1 MADEYDRYDDD
12 DEVGQ
17 GDDDPEITRIYASI
31 IEAGERVNF
40 ANHEEVANFQNKFKD
55 GFELKHDNH
64 GTLLHRIVERKPP
77 REPFLRW
84 LLANYP
90 QLLVAKQDDELL
102 WPLHKALQKQTWNP
116 LFVEA
121 VLECPNE
128 DIVKEALELTGDKD
142 QNFLHLAIQKEL
154 RSTRQFIS
162 KCSEKTFTQ
171 PAQDGNTPLHMSMG
185 LYVIP
190 GNKPRELRDSNLLKD
205 NIPGT
210 PVRLRQAVRE
220 LRTDRRPTT
229 SEPDVTVAKNEGR
242 PTKNE
247 SDSMEKTNPAFKD
260 EYYQT
265 KNKDFPSKNKEFQTK
280 TEESQTKSNSK
291 VMRNTVTQNLL
302 KINTIPVSEAS
313 IGTDQ
318 VIKRRRELFYLP
330 DVVVSL
336 IEAKPDSMTMR
347 NNAGY
352 TPYQCRLRFLA
363 KEASGLPMDLK
374 ADTRRKASTATTDDN
389 IIAEDMKLYAL
400 RSMEREEVIKTL
412 YENGKGKA

>member
-1 MADEYDRYDDD
+1 MADEYDRYEDD

-31 IEAGERVNF
+31 IEAGDGVNF

-55 GFELKHDNH
+55 DFELKHDNH

-102 WPLHKALQKQTWNP
+102 WPLHKALQKQSWNP

-128 DIVKEALELTGDKD
+128 EIVKEALELTGDKD
-142 QNFLHLAIQKEL
+142 QNFLHLAIQKEF

-162 KCSEKTFTQ
+162 KCSQKTFTQ
-171 PAQDGNTPLHMSMG
+171 AAQDGNTPLHMAMG

-190 GNKPRELRDSNLLKD
+190 GNKPRELRGSDLLRDNLV
-205 NIPGT
+205 GT
-210 PVRLRQAVRE
+210 PVRMRQAGRD
-220 LRTDRRPTT
+220 LNSDKRPN
-229 SEPDVTVAKNEGR
+229 SPESDVTLAKNEGR
-242 PTKNE
+242 QTKNE
-247 SDSMEKTNPAFKD
+247 NDFMGKNNPALKD
-260 EYYQT
+260 EYYQM
-265 KNKDFPSKNKEFQTK
+265 KNKDFPPKSKEMQARP
-280 TEESQTKSNSK
+280 EESQTKSNSK
-291 VMRNTVTQNLL
+291 VMRNTAAQNLS
-302 KINTIPVSEAS
+302 KINTRIALESSVG
-313 IGTDQ
+313 IDQ
-318 VIKRRRELFYLP
+318 ALKRRRELFYLP
-330 DVVVSL
+330 YVVVSL

-363 KEASGLPMDLK
+363 KEASGLPMDQK
-374 ADTRRKASTATTDDN
+374 ADTRRKANTATAEDN